1 MSTLTIGTAIG
12 NGRLLDTIGRRA
24 PESEALWKHAKND
37 RGATLDSGIGEPW
50 VGADWGD
57 GGGREGKV
65 SEEWVG
71 KAAVLGRVLEKRSSA
86 LACYLAVSAFST
98 ASGFLSITVR

>member
-1 MSTLTIGTAIG
+1 M
-12 NGRLLDTIGRRA
+12 A
-24 PESEALWKHAKND
+24 PFSVFPIHNSAFRIHHSPQPPAPNTQPLFF
-37 RGATLDSGIGEPW
+37 
-50 VGADWGD
+50 
-57 GGGREGKV
+57 V

-71 KAAVLGRVLEKRSSA
+71 KAPVLGRVLQKRSSA